1 MASAR
6 FNFFGMM
13 LFYPITLYYGFTKPV
28 PRKLYTQI
36 LADNGDDGE
45 YVRSMLAEKKPGLW
59 KKLSQQLEDLGFDYP
74 EMINSRATTEFPVP
88 VGFAATRAI

>member
-1 MASAR
+1 
-6 FNFFGMM
+6 
-13 LFYPITLYYGFTKPV
+13 
-28 PRKLYTQI
+28 
-36 LADNGDDGE
+36 
-45 YVRSMLAEKKPGLW
+45 MLAEKKPGLW